1 MLIQRLEMEK
11 EVRQAELDEQVRK
24 RQSAETA
31 KAQLR
36 VETEQ
41 QAQHLREMA
50 DQEPQVIA
58 LVIRQWLNKEQ
69 KSS

>member
-1 MLIQRLEMEK
+1 M
-11 EVRQAELDEQVRK
+11 RQAELDEQVRK

-31 KAQLR
+31 KAQQR